1 MSNNLSDRQWESH
14 IWLSRMWNMEKQI
27 ESYERRKADIIS
39 MLSGIGKYDANFIP
53 ANNGTN
59 SVETKHLEYSM
70 ISEKLE
76 CLLDEIS
83 LENVKTMEVIDKIKD
98 PMMRSMLYDRY
109 LCRLSYKQLS
119 EKYHYAERQPYRY
132 MHKCLDKI
140 RSFIPD
146 EWVLQA
152 IQEGDVQRG

>member
-1 MSNNLSDRQWESH
+1 MSNMSDRQWEAH
-14 IWLSRMWNMEKQI
+14 IFLSRNWDKEKQV

-53 ANNGTN
+53 ADTGTN
-59 SVETKHLEYSM
+59 SVETKHLEYSL

-76 CLLDEIS
+76 RLLEEIS
-83 LENVKTMEVIDKIKD
+83 LENVMTMEIIDKIKD

-109 LCRLSYKQLS
+109 ICRLSYKQLS

-140 RSFIPD
+140 RDFIPD
-146 EWVLQA
+146 DLVLQA
-152 IQEGDVQRG
+152 IQDGDIQRG

>member
-1 MSNNLSDRQWESH
+1 MSNMSDRQWEAH
-14 IWLSRMWNMEKQI
+14 IFLSRNWDKEKQV

-53 ANNGTN
+53 ANDGSN
-59 SVETKHLEYSM
+59 SVETKHLEYSI

-76 CLLDEIS
+76 HLLEEIS
-83 LENVKTMEVIDKIKD
+83 LENVTTMEIIDQIKD

-109 LCRLSYKQLS
+109 ICRLSYKQLS

-140 RSFIPD
+140 RGFIPD
-146 EWVLQA
+146 DLVMKA
-152 IQEGDVQRG
+152 IQEGDIQRG